1 MGEWFAASS
10 LAPIRLDA
18 NENDINNDDNDALLF
33 TSRRSPLLCRHACV
47 ATSQPLAS
55 SIGLDFLRK
64 GANAADTAVAIT
76 AALAV
81 LEPCSTGLGGD
92 MFCLY
97 FNAKNNKVSAIN
109 GSGKSPRRL
118 SYNDLQQK
126 YPNGTGGISEEDF
139 QFSADSVTVPG
150 AARGWE
156 DLLNIEG
163 SGRFSMAD
171 LIEPAAVMAEEGFP
185 VTPVTSYHW
194 ASGMNQIKKWVNIL
208 DPIVPMTVDGKN
220 APKAGQIFSNPDMAQ
235 ILRALGENGA
245 SNGFYKGVAGQAIV
259 DAVKK
264 FGGVMELEDLITHE
278 SVFPIPMST
287 DYRGVNLWQV
297 PPNGQGVAAL
307 VALSGL
313 QSLEE
318 KGICPKLTKSNI
330 GKVDAYHVM
339 IEMMRLGFA
348 DARAHVACPDHTEVT
363 HEWFLDKERIGKRA
377 EELFDPTKAKIHG
390 DCLSSSCTV
399 SFQVVDQEGNAVSFV
414 NSNFMGFG
422 TGIVPD
428 SCGFTLQNRGFGFT
442 LDEIHPNRVE
452 GGKRPYHT
460 IIPGMLTHADSG
472 ELYATISNM
481 GGNMQPQG
489 HLQLTVDM
497 VAGEMDPQAAI
508 DLPRFC
514 ISCGTQSGEVQ
525 LEDGIPSETLKE
537 LERRGHKMIAGIAG
551 HTRSIFGRAQIIKK
565 DRDTGVL
572 WAGSDGRAD
581 GCAMGF

>member
-10 LAPIRLDA
+10 LAPSTNVLLQGDS
-18 NENDINNDDNDALLF
+18 EDDALLF
-33 TSRRSPLLCRHACV
+33 TSRRSPFLCRHACV

-55 SIGLDFLRK
+55 SVGLDMLRK
-64 GANAADTAVAIT
+64 GANAADTAVAIA

-97 FNAKNNKVSAIN
+97 YNAKDRQVSAIN
-109 GSGKSPRRL
+109 GSGKSAQRL
-118 SYNDLQQK
+118 SMELLKQHCPDGK
-126 YPNGTGGISEEDF
+126 GGISEQDY
-139 QFSADSVTVPG
+139 QFSANSVTVPG

-156 DLLNIEG
+156 DLHKTKG
-163 SGRFSMAD
+163 SGRFSFSELM
-171 LIEPAAVMAEEGFP
+171 EPAAVLAEEGFP

-194 ASGMNQIKKWVNIL
+194 ATGMNQIRKWVNGM
-208 DPIVPMTVDGKN
+208 DSIVPMTVDGKN
-220 APKAGQIFSNPDMAQ
+220 APKPGQIFCNPDMARV
-235 ILRALGENGA
+235 LRELGKLGA
-245 SNGFYKGVAGQAIV
+245 TDGFYNGPTGQAIV
-259 DAVKK
+259 DAIKK
-264 FGGVMELEDLITHE
+264 FGGVMEVDDLHKHE
-278 SVFPIPMST
+278 SLFPTPISAN
-287 DYRGVNLWQV
+287 YRGVDLWQV

-313 QSLEE
+313 QALEE
-318 KGICPKLTKSNI
+318 KGKCPMLSPSNI
-330 GKVDAYHVM
+330 GKADAYHVM

-348 DARAHVACPDHTEVT
+348 DARAHVACPDHTLVT
-363 HEWFLDKERIGKRA
+363 PEWLVDQARIGSRA
-377 EELFDPTKAKIHG
+377 EALFDPSKATIQG
-390 DCLSSSCTV
+390 DPLPSSCTV

-414 NSNFMGFG
+414 NSNYMGFG

-428 SCGFTLQNRGFGFT
+428 GCGFTLQNRGFGFT
-442 LDEIHPNRVE
+442 LDDSHPNSLA
-452 GGKRPYHT
+452 GGKRPCHT
-460 IIPGMLTHADSG
+460 IIPGMLTFADSG

-497 VAGEMDPQAAI
+497 VAGGMDPQAAV

-514 ISCGTQSGEVQ
+514 ITCGTPSGTVQ
-525 LEDGIPSETLKE
+525 LEDGIPSDSLAE
-537 LERRGHKMIAGIAG
+537 LERRGHNMNACITG
-551 HTRSIFGRAQIIKK
+551 HSRSMFGRAQIIKR
-565 DRDTGVL
+565 DRETGVL